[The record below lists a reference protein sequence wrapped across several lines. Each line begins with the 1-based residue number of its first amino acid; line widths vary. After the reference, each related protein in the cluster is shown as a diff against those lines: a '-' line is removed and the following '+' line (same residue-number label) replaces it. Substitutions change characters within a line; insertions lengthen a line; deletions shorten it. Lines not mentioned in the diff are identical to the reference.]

1 MFSIMQKVIT
11 VNLCPSIM
19 ENKEILVEGTI
30 NYATFYDRPNRFL
43 VNLIP
48 DGTNKTEKAFL
59 HDPGR
64 MKELLVPHAR
74 LLIREPQNNKNRKT
88 KWDVLAVEHQGKIVV
103 IKSSLPNVVAKTA
116 FKNGWISELSDF
128 EFLRS
133 EVPYGSSRLD
143 FLLENDSQR
152 CYVEVK
158 GVTLVINDTAL
169 FPDAPTTRGT
179 RHLHELTKIVREGN
193 KGVVFFICMRD
204 DPISFTPN
212 RKTDPDFSASLIE
225 AVNYGVDILVYKVK
239 PIIRNKQLILQF
251 KDKIKVNLNNY

>member
-1 MFSIMQKVIT
+1 MQKVIT
-11 VNLCPSIM
+11 TNLCPSFM
-19 ENKEILVEGTI
+19 ENKEILVEGI
-30 NYATFYDRPNRFL
+30 VSFATFYDRPNRFL

-48 DGTNKTEKAFL
+48 DGSKKTDKAFL

-64 MKELLVPHAR
+64 MKELLVPNAR
-74 LLIREPQNNKNRKT
+74 LLIREPLNKKDRKT
-88 KWDVLAVEHQGKIVV
+88 KWDVLAVEYQGKIVV

-116 FKNGWISELSDF
+116 LINGWISELTNY

-143 FLLENDSQR
+143 FLLEKDEQK

-158 GVTLVINDTAL
+158 GVTLVNKNTAL

-179 RHLHELTKIVREGN
+179 RHLHELIKIVREGN
-193 KGVVFFICMRD
+193 KGVAFFICMRD
-204 DPISFTPN
+204 DPINFTPN
-212 RKTDPDFSASLIE
+212 KETDPDFSSSLIE
-225 AVNYGVDILVYKVK
+225 AVNRGVDILVYKVK
-239 PIIRNKQLILQF
+239 PIIRNQQLILQF